1 MRGMHRYNS
10 PTGAPSSPKS
20 AKVCF
25 VDGEVTSMSR
35 PVTNDE
41 HWTLYYFETHAAICK
56 SCFEP
61 LIVSKQGKTFCDKGR
76 ELAIDVT
83 RLIYLNEDGKICS
96 RRMQGHQEVR
106 VEVPNGYD
114 QTLSLLKAIQRGDRK
129 GEQFLKPKSHD
140 RRYYVHDDPLKR
152 LAEPKRGSY
161 YCGDAAELEAAE
173 RLERLLRYNMAKLK
187 LV

>member
-1 MRGMHRYNS
+1 MGGMHRYNS
-10 PTGAPSSPKS
+10 TRGAPSSPKS

-41 HWTLYYFETHAAICK
+41 HWTLYYFETHAA
-56 SCFEP
+56 SCVSCCDP
-61 LIVSKQGKTFCDKGR
+61 LYVSKAGKKLCDKGR

-83 RLIYLNEDGKICS
+83 HLIYRNDDGKICS

-114 QTLSLLKAIQRGDRK
+114 QTLSLLKAIQRGVRK
-129 GEQFLKPKSHD
+129 GEPFLKPKSHD
-140 RRYYVHDDPLKR
+140 RRYYVGIDR
-152 LAEPKRGSY
+152 AI
-161 YCGDAAELEAAE
+161 
-173 RLERLLRYNMAKLK
+173 
-187 LV
+187 